1 MDEKKIMEAYEFGK
15 KIKERREALGMSQ
28 HDLASKIGIDQGK
41 VSLLEKGAR
50 KIDVVKELPTL
61 ARALNCSVGW
71 FYDEK
76 GDSVP
81 SHALVKQFF
90 PDVEFSEIELKRIAK
105 FIEPIVES
113 YIKADPALS
122 EKVDEQKSKGA

>member
-1 MDEKKIMEAYEFGK
+1 MESYEFGQ
-15 KIKERREALGMSQ
+15 KIRERRESLGMSQ
-28 HDLASKIGIDQGK
+28 HQLAAKIGIDQGK
-41 VSLLEKGAR
+41 VSMLEKGAR
-50 KIDVVKELPTL
+50 KIDVVKELPIL

-81 SHALVKQFF
+81 AHALVKQFF

-113 YIKADPALS
+113 YVKADPALN
-122 EKVDEQKSKGA
+122 EKVLNHNKVSGE